1 MTFCPQFT
9 VTLRIV
15 RQIVA
20 IERTTGFLSAVRLKP
35 DWLSELRQRTQV
47 RDAMASIQ
55 IEGHS
60 VTFERAFELANDPE
74 ALGGDSLRQSEREF
88 LNYLRTFDA
97 VEALQNDRD
106 AVLTMGDLRNLHQNI
121 VSGVRGSRRMS
132 CEDGMMVESERGRID
147 PHRRAHILV
156 PSPRRLLHILPDASP
171 KPPSHRALAATCIT
185 RCKNRP
191 F

>member
-1 MTFCPQFT
+1 MTFNPTYT
-9 VTLRIV
+9 VTPRMV

-60 VTFERAFELANDPE
+60 VTFERAFQLANDPE
-74 ALGGDSLRQSEREF
+74 ALGGDNLRQSEREF

-106 AVLTMGDLRNLHQNI
+106 AVLTIGDLRNLLPEHCQWGPGKPAHARRI
-121 VSGVRGSRRMS
+121 PPRQRESGR
-132 CEDGMMVESERGRID
+132 
-147 PHRRAHILV
+147 HR
-156 PSPRRLLHILPDASP
+156 
-171 KPPSHRALAATCIT
+171 
-185 RCKNRP
+185 
-191 F
+191 

>member
-1 MTFCPQFT
+1 MTFSPVYT
-9 VTLRIV
+9 ITPRIV

-20 IERTTGFLSAVRLKP
+20 IERTTGFLSAVRLKL
-35 DWLSELRQRTQV
+35 DWLSDLRQRTQV

-60 VTFERAFELANDPE
+60 VTFERAFKLANDPE

-97 VEALQNDRD
+97 VE
-106 AVLTMGDLRNLHQNI
+106 
-121 VSGVRGSRRMS
+121 
-132 CEDGMMVESERGRID
+132 CY
-147 PHRRAHILV
+147 RATV
-156 PSPRRLLHILPDASP
+156 
-171 KPPSHRALAATCIT
+171 T
-185 RCKNRP
+185 P